1 MVSAVSSQDIIS
13 DLNKTGNAGR
23 SSADANSS
31 QGIQD
36 RFLKLL
42 MTQLQ
47 AQDPL
52 NPMDNAEITSQM
64 AQISTVTGMENM
76 NQTMNMLLQ
85 SQFANQSMMAATM
98 IGKDVMTDGNAL
110 HIKGEGGT
118 ANGAVELNGPAD
130 KVTVTVSDKDGNVVS
145 TIAIDK
151 PTTGINKFE
160 WDGTD
165 GSGNALPEGEYSF
178 KVEASNG
185 GVAVTANP
193 LGFSKVTG
201 VTWEQGI
208 PMLMLAGGKT
218 TSLGEIIQ
226 IV

>member
-1 MVSAVSSQDIIS
+1 MVSSVSNDIIS
-13 DLNKTGNAGR
+13 DLHKTANPRRGN
-23 SSADANSS
+23 SNANSS

-47 AQDPL
+47 AQDPM

-85 SQFANQSMMAATM
+85 SQFANQSMMAATL
-98 IGKDVMTDGNAL
+98 IGKSVMTDGDTL
-110 HIKGEGGT
+110 TLKGEAGT
-118 ANGAVELNGPAD
+118 AGGAVELNGPAD
-130 KVTVTVSDKDGNVVS
+130 KVMVSVTDKDGNVVRQ
-145 TIAIDK
+145 IAIDK

-160 WDGTD
+160 WDGKD
-165 GSGNALPEGEYSF
+165 GNGEALPEGEYKF

-185 GVAVTANP
+185 GTAVKATT
-193 LGFSKVTG
+193 LGFQNVNG

-208 PMLMLAGGKT
+208 PMLMLGNGKT
-218 TSLGEIIQ
+218 TSLAEIIQ